1 MKLYYSPGVCS
12 LASHIVLRESGLP
25 FTPVRVDLKTH
36 AFEDG
41 SDYYAISPHGYVPLL
56 ELDDGRRLSEG
67 PVIMQYVADQVP
79 DKQLAPAWGTMERY
93 RLMEWLAFINSEVH
107 KNFGPL
113 FNAEMPANVKD
124 YYRKRVLGRFQWL
137 EQQLEGKRFV
147 MGDVFTVPDAYL
159 LVVANW
165 GKYVDV
171 DLSGFKNLQS
181 VLGRISDRPAVQETL
196 RSEGLA

>member
-25 FTPVRVDLKTH
+25 FTLVRIDLKTH
-36 AFEDG
+36 ELEDG
-41 SDYYAISPHGYVPLL
+41 SDYFAISPHGYVPLL

-67 PVIMQYVADQVP
+67 PIIMQYVADQVP

-113 FNAEMPANVKD
+113 FNPEMPAEVKD
-124 YYRKRVLGRFQWL
+124 YYRKRALGRFQWL
-137 EQQLEGKRFV
+137 EQQLDGKRFV
-147 MGDVFTVPDAYL
+147 MGDIFTVSDAYL
-159 LVVANW
+159 FVVATW

-181 VLGRISDRPAVQETL
+181 VLSWISERPAVQETL
-196 RSEGLA
+196 KAEGLA